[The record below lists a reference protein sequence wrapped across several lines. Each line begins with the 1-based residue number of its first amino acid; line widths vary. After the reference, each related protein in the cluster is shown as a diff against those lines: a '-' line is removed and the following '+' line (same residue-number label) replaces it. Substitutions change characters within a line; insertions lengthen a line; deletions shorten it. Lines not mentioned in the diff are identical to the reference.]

1 MFCFSVMESSFCF
14 ANVEFITVPAT
25 SFIDD
30 FGPLRSV
37 QAIFVWK
44 KGFDAACVLEND
56 LKIDKDNKLYTQD
69 SRRFVTWLLGSL
81 SRVT

>member
-1 MFCFSVMESSFCF
+1 MFCFSVMEFSFCF

-30 FGPLRSV
+30 LGPLRSV

-44 KGFDAACVLEND
+44 KGLDACGVCFG
-56 LKIDKDNKLYTQD
+56 I
-69 SRRFVTWLLGSL
+69 
-81 SRVT
+81 